1 MIVHVLIILWDT
13 GITIAVP
20 YIHRALTIEVLVKHV
35 RVASMRLPPRTNLSI
50 PGARQD
56 IEQLLVLHANQRE
69 KVLVSQ
75 MTFEEVLLSEPLY
88 CLWCDQTVVE
98 R

>member
-1 MIVHVLIILWDT
+1 MIVDILIILWNAS
-13 GITIAVP
+13 ITIAVP
-20 YIHRALTIEVLVKHV
+20 NIHLALAIEVLVEHV
-35 RVASMRLPPRTNLSI
+35 HVVRLPPLTNLPV

-75 MTFEEVLLSEPLY
+75 VALEMVLLSQAIN
-88 CLWCDQTVVE
+88 CLWCDQAVVE
-98 R
+98 C